1 MDENTKRIGNIILRG
16 RALRLLEDIGS
27 DLNIADLKS
36 VIDEYGF
43 TYHEFTPTEKNKAL
57 LGAVHYEDRKIYV
70 NKYMPSNERHF
81 TLAHEIG
88 HIVLHPNQNHVDFRR
103 SNQKKDPK
111 ESEANVFAYELLMP
125 LPKFTRAYKR
135 FNGNVMLIAEEFF
148 VSEKCVGR
156 RIDFLK
162 KQILDKDIYDFIG
175 QYAR

>member
-1 MDENTKRIGNIILRG
+1 MGENTKRIGNITLRS

-36 VIDEYGF
+36 IIDEYGF
-43 TYHEFTPTEKNKAL
+43 TYHEFTPTKKNMTL
-57 LGAVHYEDRKIYV
+57 LGAVHYEDKKIYV
-70 NKYMPSNERHF
+70 NKHMPSNERHF

-103 SNQKKDPK
+103 SDQKKNAK

-125 LPKFTRAYKR
+125 LPKFMRAYR
-135 FNGNVMLIAEEFF
+135 QHNGDVISIAKEFF
-148 VSEKCVGR
+148 VPEKCVSR

-162 KQILDKDIYDFIG
+162 KQILNKKIYDFIG
-175 QYAR
+175 